1 MIGTLDVHV
10 LAALFFLA
18 VLAGAVF
25 GLWHMARENMADIV
39 AALSVDGRLS
49 ACEARPVAVAA

>member
-1 MIGTLDVHV
+1 LIGTLDVHV

-25 GLWHMARENMADIV
+25 GLWHIARENMADILT
-39 AALSVDGRLS
+39 ALSVDDGLS
-49 ACEARPVAVAA
+49 ACEARPVAAAA

>member
-1 MIGTLDVHV
+1 VHV

-25 GLWHMARENMADIV
+25 GLWHIARENMADILT
-39 AALSVDGRLS
+39 ALSVDDCLS
-49 ACEARPVAVAA
+49 ACEARPVAAAA